1 MTSADEESVGGISE
15 GMAGTSKSVK
25 EILDYNT
32 SMKGIMQDVRESE
45 DSWSNISKYA
55 GFTRESAVSIKTFMG
70 DAYSEVAKLGGEM
83 KDIEDMHLG
92 LMKAT
97 NTNILVAKDYQDDLF
112 AAAKVAGTST
122 ESLTKAF
129 VDAGYSVYNI
139 GEEMNGVFNTARE
152 MGVSLSKVTEQVLS
166 NMDKLDDHN
175 FSGGVDGLAKMAAT
189 TATLRVDMGTIM
201 GVVDKAFDPE
211 GAIKMASA
219 FQRLGVTQSELLD
232 PMKLMNMS
240 MNDPEQFAKSLGE
253 MGKSLTEL
261 DEKGNVR
268 IAPGSIRKMKQLAQE
283 MGISTGELAKMSKA
297 AKEAEI
303 KMQKIQFPSDMNISE
318 EQKQLLMNVSQMKD
332 GEVKIRTK
340 SGDLEDINKVLKDV
354 GGDKDKLKELMEANT
369 PKTTEELLRESNT
382 YHQEEINALN
392 ALRGKTGKAIAS
404 SSTTEKFLEAQ
415 NQLVKGVTNSFD
427 KALNIS
433 DIRKGFD
440 ENIGGISDALA
451 NLATGK
457 GSMSDVA
464 KAFNDA
470 ATKTAEGLNKVYD
483 DVKKYGS
490 DETEKI
496 MGGKN
501 EYAKAVVTI
510 LDKFVEYAG
519 KIEKVNLDL
528 VDNKKTETLKEIT
541 EPTLTKIN
549 PATSTNVLK
558 DISVGSGISEQQLEK
573 ILNVESKTNNFSG
586 EMTLKLDVNAP
597 PGMDVKQLE
606 IMLKDPKVR
615 EAVINT
621 IHAAKTN
628 DGAKGYMGRK

>member
-1 MTSADEESVGGISE
+1 MEDEESVGGMAE
-15 GMAGTSKSVK
+15 GLAGKSKKVQ
-25 EILDYNT
+25 EILDSNT
-32 SMKGIMQDVRESE
+32 KIGSIMKEVTAAEESY
-45 DSWSNISKYA
+45 SKIA
-55 GFTRESAVSIKTFMG
+55 KQMGVGRESAEGIKRAMT
-70 DAYSEVAKLGGEM
+70 DAYSEVAKLGGSAESIEEM
-83 KDIEDMHLG
+83 HKGLIE
-92 LMKAT
+92 AT
-97 NTNILVAKDYQDDLF
+97 GRNILLATDYQDDLF
-112 AAAKVAGTST
+112 AAAEVAGQSTST
-122 ESLTKAF
+122 LTKAF

-166 NMDKLDDHN
+166 NMEKLDEYN
-175 FSGGVDGLAKMAAT
+175 FQGGVEGLAKMAAT

-232 PMKLMNMS
+232 PLKLMNMS

-261 DEKGNVR
+261 DAKGNVR

-283 MGISTGELAKMSKA
+283 MGISTGELSKMSKA

-303 KMQKIQFPSDMNISE
+303 KMQKIQFPSDLGISE
-318 EQKQLLMNVSQMKD
+318 EQKQLLTNVSQLKD
-332 GEVKIRTK
+332 GEVKINVN
-340 SGDLEDINKVLKDV
+340 GQMQDLNKVLQDI
-354 GGDKDKLKELMEANT
+354 GGDKNKLNELLEANT

-382 YHQEEINALN
+382 YEKEQLNALN

-404 SSTTEKFLEAQ
+404 SSTTGKFLEAE
-415 NQLVKGVTNSFD
+415 NQLVLGVANTFD

-433 DIRKGFD
+433 SIRKGFD
-440 ENIGGISDALA
+440 DNVGGISTALA
-451 NLATGK
+451 KLATGE
-457 GSMSDVA
+457 GSMTDVA
-464 KAFNDA
+464 NAFKDA
-470 ATKTAEGLNKVYD
+470 ATKTGEGLTKVYD
-483 DVKKYGS
+483 DVKKFGTE
-490 DETEKI
+490 ETEKI

-519 KIEKVNLDL
+519 KVEKVDVDL
-528 VDNKKTETLKEIT
+528 IDNKKKETIKEIS

-549 PATSTNVLK
+549 PTTSTDVLK
-558 DISVGSGISEQQLEK
+558 DVSIGSGISQQQLEK
-573 ILNVESKTNNFSG
+573 ILDVESKTNNING
-586 EMTLKLDVNAP
+586 DITLKLDVNAP

-615 EAVINT
+615 AAVINA